1 MIALVQIL
9 QIAAGIAW
17 LLPTL
22 MIFPGVVR
30 TWLGTG
36 DQIDAMRGPIFFVGI
51 VQIGFS
57 VRWLLWPHALPAMG
71 KTELSTWAGLY
82 VLSVMCAAGL
92 AVAHR
97 IAERLRK

>member
-1 MIALVQIL
+1 MPALVQVMQIL
-9 QIAAGIAW
+9 SGLAW
-17 LLPTL
+17 LVPTL

-30 TWLGTG
+30 TWLGKG
-36 DQIDAMRGPIFFVGI
+36 DPIDAMRGPIFFVGV

-82 VLSVMCAAGL
+82 VLSVLCAAGL
-92 AVAHR
+92 AVAHC

>member
-1 MIALVQIL
+1 MIALVQVL

-30 TWLGTG
+30 TWFGRG
-36 DQIDAMRGPIFFVGI
+36 DQIDAMRGPIFFVGV

-57 VRWLLWPHALPAMG
+57 ARWLLWPHAIPVMQPA
-71 KTELSTWAGLY
+71 ELSTWAGLY
-82 VLSVMCAAGL
+82 VLSFFCAIAL